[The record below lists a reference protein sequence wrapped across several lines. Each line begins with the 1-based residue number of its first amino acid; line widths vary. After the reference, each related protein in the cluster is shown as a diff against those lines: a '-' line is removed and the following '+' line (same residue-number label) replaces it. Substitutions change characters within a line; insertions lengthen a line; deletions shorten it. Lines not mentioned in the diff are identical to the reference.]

1 MQTAAS
7 FFSSRSYWLTITA
20 ASLSMLVI
28 ALYYQY
34 ALGEEPCQV
43 CIQARLWVFALL
55 LVSMTTATLPEHR
68 LWRLSGNLLA
78 LACAVGLGERAWFL
92 YQLENGIGNGS
103 CEFQLGMPDWFAID
117 QWLPSLF
124 EVRNLCSFTP
134 EMLFGLSMAEGLLLI
149 AGLLSVVISCALLSH
164 HMARKVESRS
174 TSAPR

>member
-1 MQTAAS
+1 MQTAVTL
-7 FFSSRSYWLTITA
+7 FSSRSYWLTITA
-20 ASLSMLVI
+20 ASLAMLVI

-55 LVSMTTATLPEHR
+55 LVSMTLAALPENRH
-68 LWRLSGNLLA
+68 LRLSGNLLA
-78 LACAVGLGERAWFL
+78 LTCAVGLGERAWFL

-103 CEFQLGMPDWFAID
+103 CEFQLGMPDWFAVD
-117 QWLPSLF
+117 QWFPSLF

-149 AGLLSVVISCALLSH
+149 AALLGAVIICALVSH
-164 HMARKVESRS
+164 QMTGWAESRS

>member
-1 MQTAAS
+1 
-7 FFSSRSYWLTITA
+7 
-20 ASLSMLVI
+20 
-28 ALYYQY
+28 
-34 ALGEEPCQV
+34 
-43 CIQARLWVFALL
+43 
-55 LVSMTTATLPEHR
+55 
-68 LWRLSGNLLA
+68 LA

-164 HMARKVESRS
+164 QMARRVESRS

>member
-1 MQTAAS
+1 MIA
-7 FFSSRSYWLTITA
+7 A
-20 ASLSMLVI
+20 ASLAMLVI

-34 ALGEEPCQV
+34 VLGEEPCQV

-55 LVSMTTATLPEHR
+55 LVSMTLAALPKNRVLR
-68 LWRLSGNLLA
+68 LYGNLLA
-78 LACAVGLGERAWFL
+78 LACALGLGERAWFL

-117 QWLPSLF
+117 QWFPSLF

-149 AGLLSVVISCALLSH
+149 AGLLGVFISCALVSH
-164 HMARKVESRS
+164 QMAGQAESRS
-174 TSAPR
+174 TSAPG

>member
-1 MQTAAS
+1 MHSLVT
-7 FFSSRSYWLTITA
+7 FLKSRGYWLMMA
-20 ASLSMLVI
+20 AVSLAMLVI

-43 CIQARLWVFALL
+43 CIQSRLWVFALL
-55 LVSMTTATLPEHR
+55 MVSMTLATFPKNR

-164 HMARKVESRS
+164 QMARRVESRS

>member
-1 MQTAAS
+1 MQSLETL
-7 FFSSRSYWLTITA
+7 FKSRSYWLMIAA
-20 ASLSMLVI
+20 ASLAMLVI

-34 ALGEEPCQV
+34 VLGEEPCQV

-55 LVSMTTATLPEHR
+55 LVSMTLAALPKNR
-68 LWRLSGNLLA
+68 VLRLSGNLLA
-78 LACAVGLGERAWFL
+78 LACALGLGERARFL

-117 QWLPSLF
+117 QWFPSLF

-149 AGLLSVVISCALLSH
+149 AGLLGVFISCALVSH
-164 HMARKVESRS
+164 QMAGQAESRS
-174 TSAPR
+174 TSAPG

>member
-1 MQTAAS
+1 MHSLKAL
-7 FFSSRSYWLTITA
+7 FNSRTYWLMIAA
-20 ASLSMLVI
+20 ASLAMLVI

-34 ALGEEPCQV
+34 VLGEEPCQV

-55 LVSMTTATLPEHR
+55 LVSMTTATLPENR
-68 LWRLSGNLLA
+68 LWGLSGNLLA

-164 HMARKVESRS
+164 QMARRVESRS

>member
-1 MQTAAS
+1 
-7 FFSSRSYWLTITA
+7 
-20 ASLSMLVI
+20 MLVI

-34 ALGEEPCQV
+34 VLGEEPCQV

-55 LVSMTTATLPEHR
+55 LVSMTLAALPKIR
-68 LWRLSGNLLA
+68 VLRLSGNLLA
-78 LACAVGLGERAWFL
+78 LACALGLGERAWFL

-117 QWLPSLF
+117 QWFPSLF

-149 AGLLSVVISCALLSH
+149 AGLLGVFISCALVSH
-164 HMARKVESRS
+164 QMAGQAESRS
-174 TSAPR
+174 TSAPG

>member
-1 MQTAAS
+1 MHKLATL
-7 FFSSRSYWLTITA
+7 FKSRGYWLMIVA
-20 ASLSMLVI
+20 ASLAMLVI

-34 ALGEEPCQV
+34 VLGEEPCQV

-55 LVSMTTATLPEHR
+55 LVSMTLATFPKNR
-68 LWRLSGNLLA
+68 LWSLAGSLLA
-78 LACAVGLGERAWFL
+78 LACATGLGERAWFL

-134 EMLFGLSMAEGLLLI
+134 EMLFGLSMAEGLLLT

-164 HMARKVESRS
+164 QMARKAQSRS

>member
-1 MQTAAS
+1 M
-7 FFSSRSYWLTITA
+7 IVA
-20 ASLSMLVI
+20 ASLAMLVI

-55 LVSMTTATLPEHR
+55 LVSMTLATFPKNR
-68 LWRLSGNLLA
+68 LWSLAGSLLA
-78 LACAVGLGERAWFL
+78 LACAAGLGERAWFL

-134 EMLFGLSMAEGLLLI
+134 EMLFGLSMAEGLLLT

-164 HMARKVESRS
+164 QMARKAQSRS

>member
-1 MQTAAS
+1 MHSLEAL
-7 FFSSRSYWLTITA
+7 FKSRGYWLMIA
-20 ASLSMLVI
+20 ATSLTMLVI

-55 LVSMTTATLPEHR
+55 LVSVTLAALPKSRH
-68 LWRLSGNLLA
+68 LRLSGNLLA
-78 LACAVGLGERAWFL
+78 LICAVGLGERAWFL

-134 EMLFGLSMAEGLLLI
+134 EMLFGVSMAEGLLLI
-149 AGLLSVVISCALLSH
+149 AALLGAVIICALVSH
-164 HMARKVESRS
+164 QMTGRAEAKS
-174 TSAPR
+174 TSASR